1 MVDLIDLCFINYK
14 QMRKCKNEDSPEKP
28 CSCNNLAFNFKCNVL
43 AVPVNEKLQQ
53 QKDSLT
59 RIQTEREQVEMKIEE
74 FEFWRFY
81 IKSR

>member
-1 MVDLIDLCFINYK
+1 MKTVL
-14 QMRKCKNEDSPEKP
+14 R
-28 CSCNNLAFNFKCNVL
+28 NLAVVITLLLTSNVTVL